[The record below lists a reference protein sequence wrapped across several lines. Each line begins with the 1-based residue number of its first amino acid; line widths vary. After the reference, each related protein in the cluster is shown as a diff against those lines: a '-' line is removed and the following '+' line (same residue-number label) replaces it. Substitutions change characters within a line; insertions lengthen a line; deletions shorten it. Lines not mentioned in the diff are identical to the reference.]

1 MTSEG
6 FSVRGILCRIAGH
19 DDIEIH
25 PQVRVRVNHPA
36 SLRSFPDA
44 LSLEVEK
51 LYASVSFSHT
61 EIGTVVAHHVFGID
75 SEVPL
80 GEIVEL
86 FLSVGSQ
93 VIDLGTGFQS
103 DGDERVE
110 RDGADGQ
117 AAVGVCAYSSVGQSE
132 LDDIRVGLGRKVFS
146 GTNEC
151 VSRESVAD
159 AHKRSRP
166 FFSRSYKGFPPAGK
180 RLDIAL
186 GTAEQNAVQ

>member
-1 MTSEG
+1 MTSER
-6 FSVRGILCRIAGH
+6 FSVRRILCRIAGH
-19 DDIEIH
+19 DDIEIR

-44 LSLEVEK
+44 FSMKVEK

-61 EIGTVVAHHVFGID
+61 EVGTVVAHHVFGID

-103 DGDERVE
+103 DGDERIE

-117 AAVGVCAYSSVGQSE
+117 TPVGVCADSSVGQSE
-132 LDDIRVGLGRKVFS
+132 LDDIRVGLGRKIFS

-151 VSRESVAD
+151 VSRVSCP
-159 AHKRSRP
+159 RIS
-166 FFSRSYKGFPPAGK
+166 
-180 RLDIAL
+180 
-186 GTAEQNAVQ
+186 